1 MACIE
6 RAVKCTSFDV
16 EIMAS
21 VKYLE
26 NGDSGIFK
34 PCKYWNKKVST
45 GRKVNTT
52 VTFWVKICNP

>member
-6 RAVKCTSFDV
+6 RAVKGTSLDV

-26 NGDSGIFK
+26 NGDTGIFK
-34 PCKYWNKKVST
+34 PCKYWNKTVST
-45 GRKVNTT
+45 GRKANT
-52 VTFWVKICNP
+52 VTFG

>member
-26 NGDSGIFK
+26 NGDSGISK
-34 PCKYWNKKVST
+34 PCKYTKYFFIRIPQIGSASVQYIMYS
-45 GRKVNTT
+45 
-52 VTFWVKICNP
+52 

>member
-16 EIMAS
+16 ENMAS
-21 VKYLE
+21 LKYVE

-34 PCKYWNKKVST
+34 PYKYWNKTVST
-45 GRKVNTT
+45 GK
-52 VTFWVKICNP
+52 